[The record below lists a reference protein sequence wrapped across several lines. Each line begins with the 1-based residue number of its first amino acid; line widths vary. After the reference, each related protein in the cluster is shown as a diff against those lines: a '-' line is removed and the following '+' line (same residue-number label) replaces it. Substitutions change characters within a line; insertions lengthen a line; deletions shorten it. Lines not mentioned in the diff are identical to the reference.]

1 MTTLTFVLCV
11 LGILV
16 QCAFIAVEH
25 KQDYV
30 KALIL
35 KTSASLIFVYIG
47 YRSSLLCSDSMVAK
61 YVLIGLGF
69 GAAGDFLLNLRFVLD
84 KIGSKVFLVGILV
97 FLTGHI
103 MYLIALIKLSNSV
116 LLSLIV
122 GVIISAL
129 LLVWIFS
136 KIEAKMAF
144 KIFGVFYIGAVTIMA
159 CFACIN
165 AINSFTNFSLVY
177 AIGAILFLVSDVVL
191 ILNTF
196 TKTTKF
202 SLRITNLLLYYVG
215 QLMIACSLLLK

>member
-1 MTTLTFVLCV
+1 MFTFTLIFCL
-11 LGILV
+11 LGIAV

-25 KQDYV
+25 KKKYV

-35 KTSASLIFVYIG
+35 KTLASLIFVYIG
-47 YRSSLLCSDSMVAK
+47 YRCSLNCPDLLTRK

-69 GAAGDFLLNLRFVLD
+69 GALGDFLLNLRFVLE

-103 MYLIALIKLSNSV
+103 MYLVALINLSNSV

-122 GVIISAL
+122 GVVISAL
-129 LLVWIFS
+129 LLVWIF
-136 KIEAKMAF
+136 KQIEAKMAF

-165 AINSFTNFSLVY
+165 AINSFSNFALIY

-196 TKTTKF
+196 TKTTRF
-202 SLRITNLLLYYVG
+202 SLRITNLLLYYFG
-215 QLMIACSLLLK
+215 QLLIACSLLLI